1 MNRIFRDSV
10 DISIDS
16 DTLCQVNFELLH
28 VIIYADELATV
39 LDNFKYLNNPM
50 AYKLGQ
56 AFEVTVNQ

>member
-1 MNRIFRDSV
+1 MNRIFRDSIE
-10 DISIDS
+10 ISIDS

-28 VIIYADELATV
+28 LIVYADELATV

-50 AYKLGQ
+50 TYKLGQ